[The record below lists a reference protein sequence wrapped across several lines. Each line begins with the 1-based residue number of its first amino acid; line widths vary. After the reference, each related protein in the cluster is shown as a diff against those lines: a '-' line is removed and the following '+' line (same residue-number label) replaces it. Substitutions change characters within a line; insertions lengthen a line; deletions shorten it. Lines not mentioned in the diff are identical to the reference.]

1 MSMSWGWLF
10 VVAVGPLILG
20 LAIGYA
26 LARRRNLTVEEKRE
40 RHEAIE
46 RLYEE

>member
-1 MSMSWGWLF
+1 MTWGWLF
-10 VVAVGPLILG
+10 VVAIGPLIIG
-20 LAIGYA
+20 LALGYA
-26 LARRRNLTVEEKRE
+26 FARRRYLTPQEKRE

>member
-1 MSMSWGWLF
+1 MTWGWFF
-10 VVAVGPLILG
+10 VVAIGPLILG
-20 LAIGYA
+20 LALGYA
-26 LARRRNLTVEEKRE
+26 LARRRYLTPQEKRE

>member
-1 MSMSWGWLF
+1 MSVAWFF
-10 VVAVGPLILG
+10 VVAIGPLILG

-26 LARRRNLTVEEKRE
+26 AARRRYLTPQEKRE